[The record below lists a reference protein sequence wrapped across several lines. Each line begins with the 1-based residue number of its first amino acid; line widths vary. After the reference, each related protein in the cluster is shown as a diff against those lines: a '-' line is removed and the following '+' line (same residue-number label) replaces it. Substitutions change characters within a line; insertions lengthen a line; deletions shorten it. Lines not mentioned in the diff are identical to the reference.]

1 MDEKYR
7 ILNRDIIKYIAMIT
21 MLLNHISTVFMEPG
35 TFLAEVFLDIGYFT
49 AITMCYFLVEGFHHT
64 RSRKKYGQRL
74 AVFALISEIPY
85 CLAFTEQGVIEFY
98 GLNMIFT
105 LLLCFWI
112 LCAMENIPAGPVRN
126 ILIALL
132 IFLSLFCD
140 WALLAPVFTLLFAWA
155 RNSKKRLKI
164 AFTAAA
170 AMFGVMSLAGGS
182 ERFSTGT
189 NILYALGCMAGIAL
203 SGIVIACFYNGR
215 RAERGRKFS
224 KWFFYWFYP
233 VHLLILGV
241 LRVYLLTL

>member
-1 MDEKYR
+1 MDEEYR

-35 TFLAEVFLDIGYFT
+35 TFLAELFLDIGYFT
-49 AITMCYFLVEGFHHT
+49 AITMCYFLVEGFHYT

-112 LCAMENIPAGPVRN
+112 LCAMENIPAGAVRN
-126 ILIALL
+126 VLIALL

-140 WALLAPVFTLLFAWA
+140 WAPSGALYLPF
-155 RNSKKRLKI
+155 
-164 AFTAAA
+164 
-170 AMFGVMSLAGGS
+170 
-182 ERFSTGT
+182 FSHGR
-189 NILYALGCMAGIAL
+189 GIRK
-203 SGIVIACFYNGR
+203 NG
-215 RAERGRKFS
+215 
-224 KWFFYWFYP
+224 
-233 VHLLILGV
+233 
-241 LRVYLLTL
+241 

>member
-155 RNSKKRLKI
+155 RNSKKTAENCLYRCRRYVRGDEPGGRGGAFFCRNQYSVRAWMYGRDRPFRYCDRL
-164 AFTAAA
+164 F
-170 AMFGVMSLAGGS
+170 L
-182 ERFSTGT
+182 
-189 NILYALGCMAGIAL
+189 
-203 SGIVIACFYNGR
+203 
-215 RAERGRKFS
+215 
-224 KWFFYWFYP
+224 
-233 VHLLILGV
+233 
-241 LRVYLLTL
+241 